1 MHFFFVLGI
10 IFSLFGLFIIFLV
23 IYKSLKIKNII
34 KKNPKQN
41 NEKNLDLQKLIPLN
55 LSGLFLSFIGMI
67 SLIIF
72 FILS

>member
-55 LSGLFLSFIGMI
+55 LAGLFLSFIGMI

>member
-1 MHFFFVLGI
+1 MHFFFFLGI
-10 IFSLFGLFIIFLV
+10 VFSLFGLFIIFLV

-41 NEKNLDLQKLIPLN
+41 NEKNMDLQKLIPLN
-55 LSGLFLSFIGMI
+55 LAGLFLSFIGMI